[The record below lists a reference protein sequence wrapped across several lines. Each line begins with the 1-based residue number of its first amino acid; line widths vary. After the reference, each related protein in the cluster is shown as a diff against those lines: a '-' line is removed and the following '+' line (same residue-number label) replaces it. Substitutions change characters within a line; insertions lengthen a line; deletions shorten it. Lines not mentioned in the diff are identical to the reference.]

1 MKTLVFRALV
11 VSIISTVI
19 GSILLYF
26 GNPVGD
32 WFFWPG
38 VVLLILVSIIWDF
51 TDVSQ
56 PKRDLFL

>member
-1 MKTLVFRALV
+1 MK
-11 VSIISTVI
+11 IISRTLITAVI
-19 GSILLYF
+19 TILIGCILLYF

-38 VVLLILVSIIWDF
+38 LVLLLIVSAIWDF